1 MSARVWT
8 EAEIRALGVR
18 VDGVTACRI
27 AYSVGRSKAYSLL
40 KSGEVDFKVIRVPGT
55 NRYVVPV
62 SELIRLLGL
71 GAEATHFDA
80 IRPEAP

>member
-8 EAEIRALGVR
+8 EAEVRALGVR

-27 AYSVGRSKAYSLL
+27 AYSVGRTKAYELL
-40 KSGEVDFKVIRVPGT
+40 RSGEVDFKVIRVPGT

-62 SELIRLLGL
+62 SDLIRLLGL
-71 GAEATHFDA
+71 DA
-80 IRPEAP
+80 DS